1 MNSKIVFVH
10 MRSDCRLIRLQI
22 DAQFE
27 ILLKCLE
34 EIRTNPTGRRFQ
46 SSFSLRGE
54 IEML

>member
-1 MNSKIVFVH
+1 MNSKIVCVH